1 MSGNKL
7 SINHRN
13 FKKQMLNYIEQ
24 KVEQIARER
33 DEYKRQLE
41 KCQSRSNAKNS
52 MYNTQVIEQSFAD
65 PALNAKWYS
74 KGGKTRRRKNKNK
87 NKNKSRRNRK

>member
-1 MSGNKL
+1 MSGTKL
-7 SINHRN
+7 SINHSN
-13 FKKQMLNYIEQ
+13 FRKQMLSYIEQ

-41 KCQSRSNAKNS
+41 ECQSKLNAKNS
-52 MYNTQVIEQSFAD
+52 RYNTQVIEQSFAN
-65 PALNAKWYS
+65 PELNAKWYS

-87 NKNKSRRNRK
+87 NKSRRNRK